1 MITYLIYSSVSLA
14 LLLVIYWFFLE
25 KEKRLIFNRVF
36 LLWSLVFSLIIPLTP
51 VGIIS
56 IEIPWSA
63 IFQFG
68 EATPLTGYQ
77 NFDEITLPSEVV
89 ANAIVQEG
97 VLDSN
102 TSPDKIFFLIYGIVS
117 ALLFIRL
124 IRAIIKIHLKS
135 ETNRKCLIQGFQVV
149 LLNENVIPHS
159 FINTV
164 FLSKKEF
171 KSGEIPEEVLNHEF
185 THIRQK
191 HSLDILFVETLKIVF
206 WFNPLL
212 YLYKK
217 AIALNHEYLADEA
230 VLSNG
235 TIIKNYQ
242 QMLLQTI
249 ERSTIYSLASSFNF
263 LSTKRRLQMMT
274 QSKTK
279 VQFPVKMMLLAPFF
293 ALLSMM
299 LGCEPE
305 PNKIL
310 SDADLGKEITIEIQA
325 DNNLLV
331 NGQAMTLD
339 ELESALTDL
348 SERPELVRMN
358 VSEDAKFGAVTD
370 VQNVLRRQKAYRII
384 YSHQKSDSS
393 VVLTLPPATNEEQI
407 SLESQDI
414 MRILMSSQAL
424 LLINNEPAKLNKVKD
439 NVKQFVND
447 SSRDPSNVI
456 FYIKTSPEVSYELYL
471 KLLEEIRSAIHELRD
486 EAAIK
491 KFGSTFSNFEEDSPE
506 REDIRKMYPMK
517 LSTTPPSVKE

>member
-68 EATPLTGYQ
+68 EAAPLTGYQ

-124 IRAIIKIHLKS
+124 IRTIIKIHLKS

-263 LSTKRRLQMMT
+263 LSTK
-274 QSKTK
+274 
-279 VQFPVKMMLLAPFF
+279 FF
-293 ALLSMM
+293 
-299 LGCEPE
+299 
-305 PNKIL
+305 
-310 SDADLGKEITIEIQA
+310 
-325 DNNLLV
+325 
-331 NGQAMTLD
+331 
-339 ELESALTDL
+339 
-348 SERPELVRMN
+348 
-358 VSEDAKFGAVTD
+358 
-370 VQNVLRRQKAYRII
+370 
-384 YSHQKSDSS
+384 H
-393 VVLTLPPATNEEQI
+393 
-407 SLESQDI
+407 
-414 MRILMSSQAL
+414 L
-424 LLINNEPAKLNKVKD
+424 LL
-439 NVKQFVND
+439 F
-447 SSRDPSNVI
+447 
-456 FYIKTSPEVSYELYL
+456 F
-471 KLLEEIRSAIHELRD
+471 
-486 EAAIK
+486 
-491 KFGSTFSNFEEDSPE
+491 
-506 REDIRKMYPMK
+506 
-517 LSTTPPSVKE
+517 LSTVAKSVLFQSTKDDSDVS